1 MFKSNLNLRMSF
13 LRIRNLIRF
22 SLFTFLIIL
31 PGFINAQT
39 EVEVPAFNKPTKFDP
54 LVDNIADKLPPL
66 QILIDSAVKYSPKVR
81 ISNADISIMKY
92 NLSEAKIFWTRNFG
106 FSGQLLTGDLYQYS
120 TNQTTGST
128 PNEFITDR
136 REFSY
141 YVGLFLKLPLSDVLG
156 HKNQINIAKR
166 ELERNILLKE
176 EASIDIRKE
185 VIMVYQDLL
194 MRQELLKIKNESQ
207 LTTRMQVQMAE
218 IEFKNGT
225 IKIAELARLTEV
237 NAKNLYENKE
247 ETFLFYRQY
256 LILEELVG
264 MKFNLISEIE

>member
-1 MFKSNLNLRMSF
+1 M
-13 LRIRNLIRF
+13 
-22 SLFTFLIIL
+22 FLIIL
-31 PGFINAQT
+31 PVFINAQT
-39 EVEVPAFNKPTKFDP
+39 ELEEPAVNKPVKFDP

-66 QILIDSAVKYSPKVR
+66 QILIDSAVKHSPRVR
-81 ISNADISIMKY
+81 LSNTDISIMRY
-92 NLSEAKIFWTRNFG
+92 NLSEAKIGYTRNFG
-106 FSGQLLTGDLYQYS
+106 LIGQFLSGDLYQFS
-120 TNQTTGST
+120 TNQTTGTT

-136 REFSY
+136 RELSY
-141 YVGLFLKLPLSDVLG
+141 YIGLFLKMPLSDILG
-156 HKNQINIAKR
+156 HKNQVNIAKR

-176 EASIDIRKE
+176 EAAIDIRKE

-207 LTTRMQVQMAE
+207 LTTHMQVQMAE
-218 IEFKNGT
+218 IEFKNGA

-237 NAKNLYENKE
+237 NARNLYDNKQ